1 MITWIKRKF
10 DIGPLCSKHVDID
23 VVYPAILKELNAP
36 QDKYFLEVCRRCVT
50 TYLKELGH
58 THIKLVSPSGAMK
71 LKNNPGDW
79 QDADAG
85 AQAFR
90 QYYGTARH
98 ILERL

>member
-1 MITWIKRKF
+1 MWSWIKQKLA
-10 DIGPLCSKHVDID
+10 IGPLYSKEVNIDI
-23 VVYPAILKELNAP
+23 VYPAILKTLNAP

-50 TYLKELGH
+50 TYLKEMGY
-58 THIKLVSPSGAMK
+58 THIKLVSPTGAMK

-79 QDADAG
+79 SDADAG

>member
-85 AQAFR
+85 AQEFR
-90 QYYGTARH
+90 QYYIKAKK
-98 ILERL
+98 ILVSL